1 MKETNMKAKLA
12 LAAALT
18 AMSAARASVTVPDAD
33 WRSYDRPLL
42 VDVANDTTLTAALAG
57 KSLRDFG
64 TIVKTGPAV
73 LTVDGDEIASFAGE
87 IHVWEGCW
95 KVTASGHLG
104 TADGGTFVHGQTNRD
119 YPQEKDANG
128 YLWFANTKASQ
139 ASFKGEVITVSG
151 SGRYRDYRGWGAIY
165 AFSATAADSWGDE
178 SPFRWGS
185 VWKLSAD
192 ATVCVQGG
200 EPRLNVVDIQLEG
213 HRLTLMGCIDQSLG
227 VGPMA
232 DRIGNVEGFGGLCLR
247 KALSLSG
254 LLGGWG
260 AAPGGHLV
268 LDGSSLTYKDL
279 KPEVSVP
286 LVVTNHSVILT
297 QSYAGGDLDPR
308 RFQKF
313 QNVCP
318 NPIDL
323 GATLQVRPIV
333 DAGSSLTVT
342 NVVTGPGG
350 FLVGDGEKRNFTLHL
365 DHAAN
370 AFRGGI
376 DVCGPAMTVSLGA
389 DGSLPADGGALA
401 LTNATVA
408 FARTDVAYR
417 LPDLLLA
424 GTSAVETVTA
434 DPASAWRRARKV
446 TADTA
451 TWASAVGAASLA
463 VEEGALDV
471 RTLYDRARFAGLTCY
486 FATNVPAGTSFAD
499 FKARATNA
507 VAQCKTT
514 RDWLSYNIG
523 GRPEVPD
530 GGAVGYAGWIWWEG
544 NDGDKWTFV
553 AASGPGLVYCA
564 VNGEVLYNCD
574 NRTMN
579 NRVLNTFADLDA
591 RTVTV
596 RHGWNRFEAFTRKG
610 WGGMASA
617 TTGAFSWPA
626 SKSLTVNFAGGE
638 SIDPNDYALVCDKSE
653 DAARGKDL
661 VSATGDATLDGRYW
675 MPRFGD
681 VQVAAG
687 ATLNLGAA
695 LSCTSLGG
703 SGTVCGDVAAE
714 RVRVEGNGFLSPLVV
729 NGDVTLSQGL
739 VELIDG
745 EALRT
750 AESLPILTA
759 TGAIRGPEALT
770 VVSDGRHAFAAQVS
784 ADGKAILLTCH
795 RKGLMLIVR

>member
-1 MKETNMKAKLA
+1 MNPDLARAAA
-12 LAAALT
+12 LAAAT
-18 AMSAARASVTVPDAD
+18 AVRASVTVPDAD
-33 WRSYDRPLL
+33 WQSYDRPLL
-42 VDVANDTTLTAALAG
+42 VDVTSDMTLTAALAG
-57 KSLRDFG
+57 RSLSSCG

-104 TADGGTFVHGQTNRD
+104 TAAGGTFVHGQTNKD
-119 YPQEKDANG
+119 YPQENDGNG

-139 ASFKGEVITVSG
+139 ASFEGEVITVSG
-151 SGRYRDYRGWGAIY
+151 SGRYCDYRGWGAIY
-165 AFSATAADSWGDE
+165 AFSAQANDSWGDAC
-178 SPFRWGS
+178 PFRWGS

-200 EPRLNVVDIQLEG
+200 EPRLNVADIRLEG
-213 HRLTLMGCIDQSLG
+213 HRLTLMGRIDRHLG
-227 VGPMA
+227 DGPMA

-247 KALSLSG
+247 SALSLSG
-254 LLGGWG
+254 LLGGWS
-260 AAPGGHLV
+260 AAPGGHLA

-279 KPEVSVP
+279 KPVASVP
-286 LVVTNHSVILT
+286 LVVTNRSVFLT
-297 QSYAGGDLDPR
+297 QSYMGGDLDPR

-313 QNVCP
+313 QNVCS

-333 DAGSSLTVT
+333 DAGSSLTIT
-342 NVVTGPGG
+342 NVVTGLGG
-350 FLVGDGEKRNFTLHL
+350 FLVGDGERRNFTFHL
-365 DHAAN
+365 DNAAN

-401 LTNATVA
+401 LTNAAVA
-408 FARTDVAYR
+408 FARADVAYR
-417 LPDLLLA
+417 LPDLVLA

-434 DPASAWRRARKV
+434 DPASAWRHVRKV
-446 TADTA
+446 TADAA

-514 RDWLSYNIG
+514 RDYLSYNIG

-530 GGAVGYAGWIWWEG
+530 GGAVGYEGWIWWEG
-544 NDGDKWTFV
+544 NDGDAWTFV

-564 VNGEVLYNCD
+564 VNGDVLYDCD

-579 NRVLNTFADLDA
+579 NRVLNAFADLDA

-596 RHGWNRFEAFTRKG
+596 RRGWNRFEAFTRKG

-617 TTGAFSWPA
+617 TTGAFSWPG
-626 SKSLTVNFAGGE
+626 SKSLTVCFAGGE
-638 SIDPNDYALVCDKSE
+638 STDPNAYALVCDRSE
-653 DAARGKDL
+653 DAENGKDL
-661 VSATGDATLDGRYW
+661 VSATGDATLDGRDW

-695 LSCTSLGG
+695 LSCASLGG
-703 SGTVCGDVAAE
+703 SGAVCGDVAAE
-714 RVRVEGNGFLSPLVV
+714 RVRVEARGFAGPLAVD
-729 NGDVTLSQGL
+729 GDVTLSQGL
-739 VELIDG
+739 VELVGG

-750 AESLPILTA
+750 AESLPVLTA
-759 TGAIRGPEALT
+759 TGAIRGAEGLT
-770 VVSDGRHAFAAQVS
+770 VVSDGRHAFSARVS
-784 ADGKAILLTCH
+784 ADGKSILLTCH
-795 RKGLMLIVR
+795 RQGLMLLVR